1 MYYEFYYKIKNGKE
15 HILYISYDEE
25 GNKDSDIIGSTKKL
39 IEFIKHN
46 CLEYCEVS
54 FIDFDSNMI
63 NYILSEIIDT
73 IEIIYPP
80 IGEEGPYQMFKRQ
93 VKVRGK

>member
-1 MYYEFYYKIKNGKE
+1 MYYEFYFKIKNGKE
-15 HILYISYDEE
+15 HIICYYYDE
-25 GNKDSDIIGSTKKL
+25 GGHRKSRIIGNAKNL

-54 FIDFDSNMI
+54 FFDFNSDMI
-63 NYILSEIIDT
+63 KYIINEIIDI
-73 IEIIYPP
+73 IEITYPP